1 MPIKLFINILALL
14 ILLSL
19 PVHCR
24 AGSWAAVSRNASRL
38 KSVQAE
44 FTQETH
50 LKILTR
56 PIISKGIFIFQAP
69 NSLRWEY
76 KSPIR
81 SIMLMHDGRI
91 RKYIQQDGRLV
102 KEHGAGLASMQI
114 VLQEITHWLKGQFNS
129 DSTFKVKLEKDNRII
144 FTPRNKAIARLI
156 NRIVLKLSD
165 QPSLMDSVT
174 IYEGPASFTRLTFT
188 KAKINQTVKASLFTD
203 K

>member
-1 MPIKLFINILALL
+1 MPMKFFVNILVLL
-14 ILLSL
+14 VCLLM

-24 AGSWAAVSRNASRL
+24 AESWAAVSRNAGRL

-50 LKILTR
+50 LKILAR

-81 SIMLMHDGRI
+81 SLMLMHDGRI
-91 RKYIQQDGRLV
+91 RKYIQRDGRLV
-102 KEHGAGLASMQI
+102 EEHGAGLASMQI
-114 VLQEITHWLKGQFNS
+114 VLQEISHWLKGRFS
-129 DSTFKVKLEKDNRII
+129 ADSTFNVKLEKDNRII
-144 FTPRNKAIARLI
+144 FTPRNKAIAKLI

-165 QPSLMDSVT
+165 RPSLMDSVT
-174 IYEGPASFTRLTFT
+174 IYEGPASFTRLIFS
-188 KAKINQTVKASLFTD
+188 KAKINQVVKASLFTD

>member
-1 MPIKLFINILALL
+1 MKLFINILVLL

-24 AGSWAAVSRNASRL
+24 AESWAAINRNVSRL

-50 LKILTR
+50 LKILAR
-56 PIISKGIFIFQAP
+56 PLISKGIFIFQTP

-91 RKYIQQDGRLV
+91 KKYIQQDGRMV
-102 KEHGAGLASMQI
+102 EEHGAGLASMQI
-114 VLQEITHWLKGQFNS
+114 VLQEITHWLKGQFS
-129 DSTFKVKLEKDNRII
+129 ADSTFKVKLEKDNRII
-144 FTPRNKAIARLI
+144 FTPRNKAIVRLI
-156 NRIVLKLSD
+156 NRIVLKLSN
-165 QPSLMDSVT
+165 QPSLLDSVT
-174 IYEGPASFTRLTFT
+174 IYEGPASFTRLTFS